1 MTPLLK
7 HYFFETNQ
15 QLSMNEALYEINQYL
30 HTHEGV
36 YHFYYAKVLERL
48 DVDQSHLKRIMEQL
62 EKGYVKKDP
71 LSMTLYAKY
80 LNQEKLL
87 YYHPVKAYQIFLEA
101 QPLLMRLVH
110 AKDPFACH
118 LYGSLLYQG
127 MFMKTNQEEAIQY
140 FQIASDHFLLESY
153 DTLYQLFQKK
163 GNHFNP
169 SLSASF
175 MEKGIQANDALLL
188 FKKAMMHLSKKE
200 DMESMYYLQKS
211 SDLDL
216 SHACFAL
223 ANIYIKQKQH
233 DNAFILMEKAA
244 SFDHPHAL
252 YMLSLAYA
260 NGKGTLKDLDKSRF
274 YLEKAVTLN
283 HVVSMNQL
291 AMILMKETPKNHLRI
306 YELLHQAS
314 QRKDPLSTYNLAMMF
329 FLGDGVY
336 QHQKKAFQL
345 LDSIK
350 HTQLPMVLYQLG
362 VMLFEGIGTDKN
374 ESLGKTYL
382 KQASDKKFKLAT
394 EYLIRLEKK
403 QESLS
408 YYA

>member
-7 HYFFETNQ
+7 HYFFESNQ
-15 QLSMNEALYEINQYL
+15 KLTINEALYEINQHL

-36 YHFYYAKVLERL
+36 YHFYYAKLLERL
-48 DVDQSHLKRIMEQL
+48 DVDQSHLKRIMDQL

-71 LSMTLYAKY
+71 LSMILYAKY
-80 LNQEKLL
+80 LQVEKLP

-101 QPLLMRLVH
+101 QPLLMTRVH

-118 LYGSLLYQG
+118 LYGGLLYQG
-127 MFMKTNQEEAIQY
+127 MFMKANQEEAIHY
-140 FQIASDHFLLESY
+140 FQIASDQHLLESY
-153 DTLYQLFQKK
+153 DTLFQLFQKK
-163 GNHFNP
+163 GNHFNQ

-200 DMESMYYLQKS
+200 DMESIYYLQKS
-211 SDLDL
+211 SDLEL
-216 SHACFAL
+216 SHASFAL

-233 DNAFILMEKAA
+233 DNAFNLMEKAA

-260 NGKGTLKDLDKSRF
+260 SGKGTLKDLDKSRF

-291 AMILMKETPKNHLRI
+291 AMSLMKETTKNHLRI
-306 YELLHQAS
+306 YELLNQATL
-314 QRKDPLSTYNLAMMF
+314 RKDPLATYNLAMMF
-329 FLGDGVY
+329 FLGDGIY
-336 QHQKKAFQL
+336 QNQKKAFQL

-362 VMLFEGIGTDKN
+362 VMLFEGIGIEKN
-374 ESLGKTYL
+374 EALGKTYL

-403 QESLS
+403 HESHS

>member
-7 HYFFETNQ
+7 HYFFESNQ
-15 QLSMNEALYEINQYL
+15 QLSMNEALYEINQHL
-30 HTHEGV
+30 HTYEGE
-36 YHFYYAKVLERL
+36 YHFYYAKLLERL
-48 DVDQSHLKRIMEQL
+48 NVDQSHLIRIMEQL
-62 EKGYVKKDP
+62 EKGYDKKDP

-80 LNQEKLL
+80 LQVEKLP

-101 QPLLMRLVH
+101 QPLLMRYVH

-127 MFMKTNQEEAIQY
+127 MFMKTNQEEAIHY
-140 FQIASDHFLLESY
+140 FQIASEQHLLESY

-163 GNHFNP
+163 GKYFNQ
-169 SLSASF
+169 SLSVSF

-200 DMESMYYLQKS
+200 DMESIYYLQKS
-211 SDLDL
+211 SDLEL
-216 SHACFAL
+216 SHASFAL

-233 DNAFILMEKAA
+233 DNAFTLMEKAA

-274 YLEKAVTLN
+274 YLEKAVTLS

-291 AMILMKETPKNHLRI
+291 AMSLMKETPKDHLRI

-314 QRKDPLSTYNLAMMF
+314 LRKDPLATYNL
-329 FLGDGVY
+329 
-336 QHQKKAFQL
+336 
-345 LDSIK
+345 
-350 HTQLPMVLYQLG
+350 
-362 VMLFEGIGTDKN
+362 
-374 ESLGKTYL
+374 
-382 KQASDKKFKLAT
+382 
-394 EYLIRLEKK
+394 
-403 QESLS
+403 
-408 YYA
+408 

>member
-1 MTPLLK
+1 MTSLLK
-7 HYFFETNQ
+7 HYFFESNKE
-15 QLSMNEALYEINQYL
+15 LSIEEALYEVNQHL
-30 HTHEGV
+30 HTHEGI
-36 YHFYYAKVLERL
+36 YHFYYAKLLERL
-48 DVDQSHLKRIMEQL
+48 DVDQSHVKRIMEQL
-62 EKGYVKKDP
+62 EKGYDKKDP
-71 LSMTLYAKY
+71 FSMALYAKY
-80 LNQEKLL
+80 LQVEKLP
-87 YYHPVKAYQIFLEA
+87 YYHPVKAYQVFIEA
-101 QPLLMRLVH
+101 QPLLMKYIH

-118 LYGSLLYQG
+118 LYGSFLYQG
-127 MFMKTNQEEAIQY
+127 MFMKANQEEAIHY
-140 FQIASDHFLLESY
+140 FQIASDHHLLESY
-153 DTLYQLFQKK
+153 DTLFQLFQKK
-163 GNHFNP
+163 GTHFNP
-169 SLSASF
+169 SLSMSF

-200 DMESMYYLQKS
+200 EMESIYYLQKS

-216 SHACFAL
+216 SHASFAL

-233 DNAFILMEKAA
+233 EQAFTLMEKAA

-260 NGKGTLKDLDKSRF
+260 NGKGILKDEDKSRF
-274 YLEKAVTLN
+274 YLEKAVTFN

-291 AMILMKETPKNHLRI
+291 AMSLMKETPKDHVRI

-314 QRKDPLSTYNLAMMF
+314 LRKDPLATYNLAMMF

-362 VMLFEGIGTDKN
+362 VMLIEGIGIEKN
-374 ESLGKTYL
+374 IVLGKTYL

-394 EYLIRLEKK
+394 EYLNRI
-403 QESLS
+403 SIHNS
-408 YYA
+408 FVS

>member
-7 HYFFETNQ
+7 HYFFESNQ
-15 QLSMNEALYEINQYL
+15 QLSINEALYEINQHL

-48 DVDQSHLKRIMEQL
+48 DVDQSHLIRIMEQL
-62 EKGYVKKDP
+62 EKGYDKKDP

-80 LNQEKLL
+80 LQVEKLP

-101 QPLLMRLVH
+101 QPLFMTRVH

-127 MFMKTNQEEAIQY
+127 IFMKTNQEEAIHY
-140 FQIASDHFLLESY
+140 FQIASDQHLLESY

-163 GNHFNP
+163 GNHFNQ

-200 DMESMYYLQKS
+200 DMESIYYLQKS
-211 SDLDL
+211 SDLEF
-216 SHACFAL
+216 SHASFAL

-233 DNAFILMEKAA
+233 DKAFVLMEKAA

-260 NGKGTLKDLDKSRF
+260 SGKGTIKDFVKSRF
-274 YLEKAVTLN
+274 YLEKAVSLN

-291 AMILMKETPKNHLRI
+291 AMSLMHETPKDHVRI
-306 YELLHQAS
+306 YELLSQAN
-314 QRKDPLSTYNLAMMF
+314 QRKDPLATYNLAMMF

-336 QHQKKAFQL
+336 QNQSKAYKL
-345 LDSIK
+345 LDSMK
-350 HTQLPMVLYQLG
+350 HTQLPMVMYQLG
-362 VMLFEGIGTDKN
+362 VMLTEGIGTDKN
-374 ESLGKTYL
+374 EALGKTYL
-382 KQASDKKFKLAT
+382 KQAADKKFKLAN
-394 EYLIRLEKK
+394 EYLNRKLKTNGFV
-403 QESLS
+403 
-408 YYA
+408 A